1 MSIAKNMNEE
11 DIQIIKLNNKNK
23 EKTFKGLILENKFA
37 FLLNFFII
45 STITFSILYMFG
57 LVPEEFKMSFG
68 RYSTKDYTN
77 NKSGELPLSIK
88 VSKVGID
95 SQIYNPEST
104 DIKTLDDLLLKGVV
118 HYPGSGLLG
127 GNGNVFL
134 FAHSTGIRIV
144 NNQAFKSFNGLK
156 NLKEGDSISVFSD
169 KNEYIYKV
177 SSVKLEGADK
187 ALVTFDTSDKKLTL
201 STCNTFGAK
210 TERYVVEAE
219 LDKVVSL

>member
-1 MSIAKNMNEE
+1 MF
-11 DIQIIKLNNKNK
+11 LKNK
-23 EKTFKGLILENKFA
+23 DDKNGFSKIVLENKFS

-57 LVPEEFKMSFG
+57 LVPDEFKMTFG
-68 RYSTKDYTN
+68 RYTTNEYTGD
-77 NKSGELPLSIK
+77 KKGELPLSIK
-88 VSKVGID
+88 IQKIGVD
-95 SQIYNPEST
+95 SQIYSPEST
-104 DIKTLDDLLLKGVV
+104 EIKVLDEYLLKGVV

-127 GNGNVFL
+127 GTGNVFL
-134 FAHSTGIRIV
+134 FGHSTGIKIV

-156 NLKEGDSISVFSD
+156 NLKEGDEISVFSS

-177 SSVKLEGADK
+177 LSLKLEGADK

-210 TERYVVEAE
+210 SERYVVEAE
-219 LDKVVSL
+219 LSKVTSL